1 LDRFDRLDRIERM
14 GRTERTGRIESP
26 KYFSERRK
34 HPRVCMDLPL
44 EYLANDH
51 SRARG
56 GIVVDASETGFLI
69 YSTEDIPVG
78 TNLKI
83 DVLFPKGYE
92 LANFEVFGKIVWRK
106 VDVGERAKT
115 YRYGLTFVQIVEE
128 DYWILK
134 KLLYGQPK

>member
-1 LDRFDRLDRIERM
+1 MDRFDRLDRLERM
-14 GRTERTGRIESP
+14 GRIGRIEDP
-26 KYFSERRK
+26 KYFTERRR

-44 EYLANDH
+44 EYLANHH

-83 DVLFPKGYE
+83 GVLFPREYE

-115 YRYGLTFVQIVEE
+115 YRYGLTFIQIVEE

>member
-1 LDRFDRLDRIERM
+1 MDRLDRLERL
-14 GRTERTGRIESP
+14 ESTAYP
-26 KYFSERRK
+26 KYFRDRRRY
-34 HPRVCMDLPL
+34 PRVCMDLPL
-44 EYLANDH
+44 EYLANHD

-69 YSTEDIPVG
+69 YSTQDIPVG

-92 LANFEVFGKIVWRK
+92 LANFEVFGKIIWKK
-106 VDVGERAKT
+106 VDIGERGNT

-128 DYWILK
+128 DYWKLK

>member
-1 LDRFDRLDRIERM
+1 MDRLDRLDRIERM
-14 GRTERTGRIESP
+14 GRIERTERIESP
-26 KYFSERRK
+26 TYFTERRK

-44 EYLANDH
+44 EYLANHH

-78 TNLKI
+78 TNLKV
-83 DVLFPKGYE
+83 DVLFPRGYE

-128 DYWILK
+128 EYWKLK
-134 KLLYGQPK
+134 KLLYSQPK

>member
-1 LDRFDRLDRIERM
+1 MDRLDRLDRLERIERTEKR
-14 GRTERTGRIESP
+14 GRTEPRE
-26 KYFSERRK
+26 YFRERRK

-44 EYLANDH
+44 EYLIDAH

-69 YSTEDIPVG
+69 HSMEDIPVG

-83 DVLFPKGYE
+83 DVLFPEGYE

-106 VDVGERAKT
+106 VDVGERVKT
-115 YRYGLTFVQIVEE
+115 YRYGLTFVQMVEE
-128 DYWILK
+128 DHWKLK
-134 KLLYGQPK
+134 RLLHGLPK

>member
-1 LDRFDRLDRIERM
+1 MDRLDRMDRMERMQRIERM
-14 GRTERTGRIESP
+14 ESP
-26 KYFSERRK
+26 RYFRDRRR
-34 HPRVCMDLPL
+34 HPRVCMDLHL
-44 EYLANDH
+44 EYLANFD

-69 YSTEDIPVG
+69 YSTQDIPLG

-83 DVLFPKGYE
+83 DVLFPRGYE
-92 LANFEVFGKIVWRK
+92 LANFEVFGKIIWRK
-106 VDVGERAKT
+106 VDVGERANT

-128 DYWILK
+128 DYWKLK

>member
-1 LDRFDRLDRIERM
+1 MERM
-14 GRTERTGRIESP
+14 RAVERIESP
-26 KYFSERRK
+26 KYFTERRK
-34 HPRVCMDLPL
+34 YPRVCMDLPL
-44 EYLANDH
+44 EYLTNHH

-128 DYWILK
+128 DHWQLK
-134 KLLYGQPK
+134 KLLYGRPK

>member
-1 LDRFDRLDRIERM
+1 MDRFDRLDRLERM
-14 GRTERTGRIESP
+14 RGIEDP
-26 KYFSERRK
+26 KYFTERRK

-44 EYLANDH
+44 EYLANHH

-69 YSTEDIPVG
+69 YSIEDIPVG

-83 DVLFPKGYE
+83 DVLFSRGYE

-106 VDVGERAKT
+106 VDVGERANT

-128 DYWILK
+128 EYWKLK
-134 KLLYGQPK
+134 KLLYGRPE

>member
-1 LDRFDRLDRIERM
+1 MDRLDRMDRMERMQKIERM
-14 GRTERTGRIESP
+14 ESP
-26 KYFSERRK
+26 RYFRDRRK
-34 HPRVCMDLPL
+34 HPRLCMDLPL
-44 EYLANDH
+44 EYLAKFD

-69 YSTEDIPVG
+69 YSTQDIPVG

-92 LANFEVFGKIVWRK
+92 LANFEVFGKIIWRK
-106 VDVGERAKT
+106 VDAGERANT

-128 DYWILK
+128 DYWKLK